1 MFHHVPQ
8 LASLVAD
15 PRVQK
20 LLRQKLK
27 INNGNNN
34 YFIIPVILIR

>member
-8 LASLVAD
+8 LASLIAG
-15 PRVQK
+15 PRVQ

-27 INNGNNN
+27 INNGNNY
-34 YFIIPVILIR
+34 YFIIPVILIL